1 MEVHLPRELLRHGRL
16 GHFSEDP
23 IERLHHTDRIHRE
36 IFKNEKSMLKQRQL
50 IAKRVEISKTPAVQ
64 RQIERITDL
73 TKRAFAPTTV
83 ARKKIKSDEKVNVKR
98 ETYEATYNAMPAD
111 AKTMSPTLCAP
122 CVGTPYVR
130 TPHLNNTLTQVHTEA
145 KSSVVVD
152 FSTCNFGD
160 NITFTSEESIATASN
175 ANARPNKTKEAK
187 EDSCYN
193 CDIKYKESDKCWYGC
208 STCLTLWVCAKA
220 DCKRFLDVHE
230 SSHL

>member
-1 MEVHLPRELLRHGRL
+1 MEVHLPRELLPHGRL

-64 RQIERITDL
+64 RQIEKVTGL
-73 TKRAFAPTTV
+73 TKRVFAPTTE

-145 KSSVVVD
+145 KSSVVED

-160 NITFTSEESIATASN
+160 NITFTSGNPSRQHPTPTPAQIRQRKQKKILVIIVILSTRSQINVGMVARPVLPFGFAQRPI
-175 ANARPNKTKEAK
+175 ANA
-187 EDSCYN
+187 
-193 CDIKYKESDKCWYGC
+193 
-208 STCLTLWVCAKA
+208 
-220 DCKRFLDVHE
+220 F
-230 SSHL
+230 